1 MKTWFN
7 FKAKA
12 ESPDAV
18 EISIFDEIGMWGV
31 NARDFISELKSHSG
45 KSVSLAINSP
55 GGSVFD
61 ALAIYNALRAHG
73 GEINVRILGVA
84 ASAASLIAM
93 AGDKITMPENTFL
106 MVHNPWA
113 VAAGNAEELRDFADT
128 LDTIGSS
135 LVKTYVARTG
145 MSEDEIKQLLADETW
160 LTAEEAVAKGFATE
174 MEPALKV
181 AAKFYTDRLPE
192 NVKAAIVTVTVE
204 ESETGPDGEQE
215 TTTTTVTTW
224 SGDDSESESPDGEG
238 DGEANAQTLLASTVA
253 QMAKD
258 AGFDAYGAVFALN
271 PAVKVADDAKALI
284 EHAAAVK
291 DLCDVAGK
299 GDMADNLIRSFAS
312 LDEARSAIC
321 AALADEADKQHTSNT
336 QAPPNAQTADTATNV
351 WAKVWAKVS
360 PTRRA

>member
-31 NARDFISELKSHSG
+31 NARDFISELKAHSG
-45 KSVSLAINSP
+45 KSVSLSINSP

-61 ALAIYNALRAHG
+61 ALAIYNALRSHG

-145 MSEDEIKQLLADETW
+145 MSEDDIKQLLADETW

-181 AAKFYTDRLPE
+181 AASYYVDRLPE
-192 NVKAAIVTVTVE
+192 NVKAAIAPVAE
-204 ESETGPDGEQE
+204 EGE
-215 TTTTTVTTW
+215 
-224 SGDDSESESPDGEG
+224 GDDEEDGEG
-238 DGEANAQTLLASTVA
+238 AAAGDGEVNDQTLLASTVA

-258 AGFDAYGAVFALN
+258 AGFEAYGPIFALN
-271 PAVKVADDAKALI
+271 PAVKVAEDAKALI
-284 EHAAAVK
+284 AHAAVVK
-291 DLCDVAGK
+291 DLCAVAGK
-299 GDMADNLIRSFAS
+299 DAMADELIRSFATI
-312 LDEARSAIC
+312 DDARSAIC
-321 AALADEADKQHTSNT
+321 AALADDADKLRTSNT
-336 QAPPNAQTADTATNV
+336 QKATNGQKAETAESV
-351 WAKVWAKVS
+351 WAKVF